1 MKGFPDA
8 KNIVNEKGV
17 NENNILTSENR
28 IGGCDVMPSQ
38 GMCAGTSY

>member
-1 MKGFPDA
+1 MKGFPDE
-8 KNIVNEKGV
+8 KYIVNEKGV

-28 IGGCDVMPSQ
+28 IDGYDVRPSQ